1 LKAEFTNCFS
11 MRLITLDDI
20 IDTYSRIS
28 QRGSQFVLSKFTFS
42 DTQRTKSAFN
52 ETAIHSSNWWMIP
65 KVKERWNIKIS
76 GDKELNYKQFLI
88 EQFFQDKKYIRL
100 LSLGSGSCGHELEL
114 AAYPQFKEIVCV
126 DLAQNRLDEAA
137 EMAQERDLT
146 NIQFVCANIEDYA
159 FPSEHFDMVLFNSSL
174 HHFKN
179 VDGLLKDYIKP
190 CMREEAHL
198 IINEYVGPTRLQF
211 PKHQLKAINESLTMI
226 PSDYRKRFKT
236 NKTKK
241 RFYGSGIIRM
251 IMADPSECIDSASI
265 IPAIHKHFKITVE
278 KPYGGN
284 ILMNSLKDISHHF
297 LEVDEEKSKVL
308 EALFEFEDQY
318 LLENKSDFVF
328 GIYQK

>member
-1 LKAEFTNCFS
+1 

-28 QRGSQFVLSKFTFS
+28 QRGSQFIWSKFTFN
-42 DTQRTKSAFN
+42 DTERTKSAFN

-65 KVKERWNIKIS
+65 MVKERWNLKIS
-76 GDKELNYKQFLI
+76 GDAKKNYKQYLI
-88 EQFFQDKKYIRL
+88 EQFFKDKKEIKL

-114 AAYPQFKEIVCV
+114 ATYPQFMEIVCV

-137 EMAQERDLT
+137 QMAQESQLN
-146 NIQFVCANIEDYA
+146 NIHFVCADIKDYS
-159 FPSEHFDMVLFNSSL
+159 FPADHFDMVLFNSSL
-174 HHFKN
+174 HHFKD
-179 VDGLLKDYIKP
+179 VDTLLKEYIKP
-190 CMREEAHL
+190 CMKDDGYL

-211 PKHQLKAINESLTMI
+211 PKHQLVAINESLRMI
-226 PSDYRKRFKT
+226 PTPFRKRFKT
-236 NKTKK
+236 NKIKS
-241 RFYGSGIIRM
+241 RFYGSGILRM

-265 IPAIHKHFKITVE
+265 IPAIHQQFKTTLE

-297 LEVDEEKSKVL
+297 LELDDEKKEILEK
-308 EALFEFEDQY
+308 LFLFEDQY
-318 LLENKSDFVF
+318 LLEYKSDFVF